1 MTDVGNKKLIEV
13 ALPLDAINR
22 EAKREKSIRHG
33 HPSTLH
39 LWWAR
44 RPLAACRAVLFSQLV
59 DDPSAHPDQFPTEE
73 DQERERLRLFGIIER
88 LVKWENSNNEDVLE
102 EARAEI
108 RKSCGDDLPP
118 ILDPFAGGGSIPL
131 EAQRLGLKAYAS
143 DLNPVAVLINKA
155 LIEIPPRWADQPP
168 IHPSD
173 EQRLDTGSWRGAQ
186 GLADDVRYYGQWM
199 RDEAERRVGHL
210 YPRATLPDGS
220 KATVIAWIWA
230 RTVTCPNPACGSTMP
245 LLNSFSLSKRGGRD
259 AWLRPLSAS
268 PGESIAFEILSGAG
282 CPSGGTVTRSGAT
295 CLACGSVAKLPYVR
309 KEGKAGRMG
318 RQLLCAIAEGNR
330 RRVYVDPDPMQVEAS
345 ATERPD
351 DVPTTELA
359 HNPRAITAPNYGIT
373 EHWQLFT
380 DRQLVLLD
388 TFCELV
394 AEARGR
400 VVADGGSPEYADAVA
415 TYLGLSIGRLANRSS
430 SQSFWNPNRD
440 TVEQVF
446 ARNALPMIWVYAEG
460 NPFSGSSG
468 NYLGQLDYLVGA
480 LANVPARGEGHAVQ
494 ADAAHPPDRGL
505 LVVATDPP
513 YYDNVPYADLSD
525 FFYVWLRR
533 CLRDVHPDLFKTVL
547 VPKHEELIA
556 EPARQGS
563 WDAASAFFE
572 NGLQRA
578 FSAIREATASGMP
591 FTIFYAF
598 KQSETDTGD
607 GSTSSTGWETM
618 LQGLLNA
625 GCTVT
630 STWPVRTEQSGG
642 LREHGRGA
650 LASSIVLTCRP
661 RSESA
666 GITDRRGFLEALR
679 SELPEALRE
688 MQQGSVA
695 PVDLAQ
701 SSIGPG
707 MAVFSRYARVLEP
720 SGEAMKVRA
729 ALGLINQVLDEVLAE
744 QEGDFDAET
753 RWAIKWFSQC
763 GFDAGPFGDAETL
776 CKATGTAVK
785 GMERSGILESKA
797 AEVWLITRDDLP
809 AGWDPAHDDRVPVWE
824 ATQHLVK
831 ALDEGGE
838 TAAAELLARLGGVG
852 ETARDL
858 AYRLYAI
865 CDAKKWAKEAG
876 AYNALVASWPE
887 IRRKAAAGPVG
898 QGSLPV

>member
-1 MTDVGNKKLIEV
+1 MTEPTYPKKLIEV

-22 EAKREKSIRHG
+22 EAAREKSIRHG

-44 RPLAACRAVLFSQLV
+44 RPLAACRAVLFAQLV
-59 DDPSAHPDQFPTEE
+59 DDPSAHPEEFPTEE
-73 DQERERLRLFGIIER
+73 AQEKERQRLFGIIER
-88 LVKWENSNNEDVLE
+88 LVKWENSTNEDVLE

-108 RKSCGDDLPP
+108 RKSCGDDPPP

-155 LIEIPPRWADQPP
+155 LIEIPPKWADQPP
-168 IHPSD
+168 VHPRD
-173 EQRLDTGSWRGAQ
+173 EGRLDTQTWKGAQ
-186 GLADDVRYYGQWM
+186 GLAEDVRYYGQWM
-199 RDEAERRVGHL
+199 RDKAERLIGHL
-210 YPRATLPDGS
+210 YPKVTLPDGS

-245 LLNSFSLSKRGGRD
+245 LLNSYALSKRRGRE
-259 AWLRPLSAS
+259 AWLRPVLSD
-268 PGESIAFEILSGAG
+268 PGNPVTFEIVSGPG

-309 KEGKAGRMG
+309 AEAKSGRMG
-318 RQLLCAIAEGNR
+318 RQLLCTIAEGNR
-330 RRVYVDPDPMQVEAS
+330 RRVYLDPDRSQEDAS
-345 ATERPD
+345 AVARPD
-351 DVPTTELA
+351 DAPSTELA

-388 TFCELV
+388 TFCNLV
-394 AEARGR
+394 GAARES
-400 VVADGGSPEYADAVA
+400 VVADGGNPEYAGAVA

-446 ARNALPMIWVYAEG
+446 ARNALPMIWVYAEA
-460 NPFSGSSG
+460 NPFSESSG
-468 NYLGQLDYLVGA
+468 NYLGQVDYLVGA
-480 LANVPARGEGHAVQ
+480 LRNVPACCQGRADQ
-494 ADAAHPPDRGL
+494 ADAAHPPDRGS
-505 LVVATDPP
+505 VVIATDPP

-533 CLRDVHPDLFKTVL
+533 CLRDVHPDLFTTLL
-547 VPKHEELIA
+547 VPKNEELIA

-563 WDAASAFFE
+563 WHAAAAFFE
-572 NGLQRA
+572 DGLQRA
-578 FSAIREATASGMP
+578 FLAIRESSVPGMP
-591 FTIFYAF
+591 FTVFYAF
-598 KQSETDTGD
+598 KQSETDGGD
-607 GSTSSTGWETM
+607 GSTASTGWETM

-650 LASSIVLTCRP
+650 LASSIVLTCRA
-661 RSESA
+661 RSASA
-666 GITDRRGFLEALR
+666 GITDRRGFIEALR
-679 SELPEALRE
+679 ADLPRALRE

-701 SSIGPG
+701 AAIGPG
-707 MAVFSRYARVLEP
+707 MAVFSRFVRVLEP
-720 SGEAMKVRA
+720 SGEAMRVRA
-729 ALGLINQVLDEVLAE
+729 ALALINQVLDEVLAE
-744 QEGDFDAET
+744 QEGDFDPET
-753 RWAIKWFSQC
+753 RWAIKWFSQH

-776 CKATGTAVK
+776 CKATGTAVN
-785 GMERSGILESKA
+785 GMQRSGILDSKA
-797 AEVWLITRDDLP
+797 GKVWLIERAGLP
-809 AGWDPAHDDRVPVWE
+809 PEWDPATDDRVPVWE

-838 TAAAELLARLGGVG
+838 AAAADLLARLGGVG

-865 CDAKKWAKEAG
+865 CDQKKWAKEAG
-876 AYNALVASWPE
+876 AYNALVTSWPE
-887 IRRKAAAGPVG
+887 IKRKAGEGPTG
-898 QGSLPV
+898 QGSLL